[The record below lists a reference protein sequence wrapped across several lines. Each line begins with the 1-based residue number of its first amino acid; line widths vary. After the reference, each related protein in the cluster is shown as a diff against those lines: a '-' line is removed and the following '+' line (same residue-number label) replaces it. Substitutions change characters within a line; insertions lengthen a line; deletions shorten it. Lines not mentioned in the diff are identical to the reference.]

1 MAYFQAGT
9 DGELP
14 SGCTVLSLVSA
25 CERTAM
31 GPGEYVEDA
40 DDDNPDLAIVV
51 SRPDATIADI
61 PVGDGDR
68 TVADDNPE
76 YDANEPAVVV
86 AFVESGLDN
95 HWPEWTDA
103 AVGNLYE
110 AAQANNVKCYTFP
123 ESRLSTVSEQR
134 AQALRMDTA
143 IDVEGLQARL
153 ENAGWDVDP
162 TPNGGLSVQKIGE
175 QYQITPA
182 GKVEGDGQ
190 VQEPLKNLVAQ
201 YTE

>member
-1 MAYFQAGT
+1 
-9 DGELP
+9 
-14 SGCTVLSLVSA
+14 
-25 CERTAM
+25 
-31 GPGEYVEDA
+31 
-40 DDDNPDLAIVV
+40 
-51 SRPDATIADI
+51 
-61 PVGDGDR
+61 
-68 TVADDNPE
+68 
-76 YDANEPAVVV
+76 
-86 AFVESGLDN
+86 
-95 HWPEWTDA
+95 
-103 AVGNLYE
+103 
-110 AAQANNVKCYTFP
+110 
-123 ESRLSTVSEQR
+123 
-134 AQALRMDTA
+134 MDTA